1 MHYSGR
7 FKGYN
12 ANARRF
18 GSSDGSTFAFNL
30 SKNWRRVDKSIQIGL
45 LQDLMVRLL
54 KKKSK
59 LIQSKTIQM
68 DLYHHF
74 LRSVHIAIPKT
85 KADPLLVERFVTLND
100 QYFNGLLE
108 VSNLC
113 WGQKSYRK
121 LGSYEFGTDTI
132 TISKALHPSM
142 VSDAQLLEYVLYHEM
157 LHKKHKFNS
166 ANGRSCSHTREFRDD
181 ESRFKDASLCENRL
195 KHLRPSGAQSV
206 RSRFSQHPFGKLI
219 NAVWRKN
226 PPQR

>member
-1 MHYSGR
+1 MRYSGR

-12 ANARRF
+12 ANGRRY
-18 GSSDGSTFAFNL
+18 GSRFVFNL

-45 LQDLMVRLL
+45 IQELMGRLL
-54 KKKSK
+54 KWKF
-59 LIQSKTIQM
+59 KTATTM
-68 DLYHHF
+68 NMELYHHF
-74 LRSVHIAIPKT
+74 LRGVHISIPKT
-85 KADPLLVERFVTLND
+85 KVDPLLVECFVALND

-132 TISKALHPSM
+132 TISKALHPS
-142 VSDAQLLEYVLYHEM
+142 VASNAKFPKLLEYVLYHEM

-181 ESRFKDASLCENRL
+181 EARFKDASLCENRL
-195 KHLRPSGAQSV
+195 KHLQPSGAQSARSGTSSV

-219 NAVWRKN
+219 NAVWR
-226 PPQR
+226 